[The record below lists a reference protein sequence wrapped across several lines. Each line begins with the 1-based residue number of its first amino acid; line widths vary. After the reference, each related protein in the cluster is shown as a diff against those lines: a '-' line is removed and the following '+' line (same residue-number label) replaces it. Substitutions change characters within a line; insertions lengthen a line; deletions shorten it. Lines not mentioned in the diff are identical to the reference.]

1 MKNLSV
7 FKNDNKTSDS
17 APDYRLVASYK
28 DAEGN
33 WQNETVASLWKGDT
47 TKQNGPVLSGKMSE
61 ARSYEGKNYPGYKIE
76 VEGTPVATEPVAP
89 QGAVATAQV
98 VDPADIPF

>member
-1 MKNLSV
+1 MKNLSI

-33 WQNETVASLWKGDT
+33 WQNQTVASLWKGDKT
-47 TKQNGPVLSGKMSE
+47 NEKAPVLSGKMSE
-61 ARSYEGKNYPGYKIE
+61 AREYEGKTYPGYSI
-76 VEGTPVATEPVAP
+76 TPDASASAQPAP
-89 QGAVATAQV
+89 QPAPTASN
-98 VDPADIPF
+98 DLDDTSIPF